1 MPYTTYPAIR
11 IYTSCT
17 YSPPFDNC
25 TLGIH
30 QPDNQIFII
39 SEYIHNKSKP
49 FPWRLHLS
57 FATDI
62 AHALT
67 YLHTRKCIHR
77 DLKDSYMSPEVLL
90 GDKFDLPTNITFNI
104 NGRRDLETCKS
115 GLSSRHDCPL
125 IEVEVLAHPSKDE
138 DAHVGSIKFMT
149 SAKKDIQSSR
159 SSTDDSDDELMEA
172 VTGLSSLGVNSGWSD
187 STGGG
192 NQPLLNTGS
201 SGYSTMQT
209 VPPSL
214 SSILTI
220 RASPNPNETPDQVLP
235 ASNPSP
241 SSRST
246 IVAQHTEGEDLLGI
260 SSIMSI
266 DSLDL
271 YHTAAGVSAISS
283 TLATEGGSMIRS
295 LHGDYPKKNSISG
308 TISPPGEAVTWNPL
322 DLIFSSGLF
331 VAKYDVCMEW
341 LGWKPVLECD
351 DCGLKAHIK
360 CGEVALHD
368 CGLQPSFH
376 DHTTG
381 MSPVSKVKQ
390 GGKGSLTR

>member
-11 IYTSCT
+11 IYTSCM

-25 TLGIH
+25 SPGNSLSMMLAMLFLGLSWAPE
-30 QPDNQIFII
+30 PDNQIFII

-49 FPWRLHLS
+49 FPWCLRLS

-62 AHALT
+62 AHALA

-77 DLKDSYMSPEVLL
+77 DLKGENLLVTSNRRLKITDFSFARITTRNDEELKQLTFCGTDLYMSPEVLL
-90 GDKFDLPTNITFNI
+90 GDEFRPAH
-104 NGRRDLETCKS
+104 
-115 GLSSRHDCPL
+115 RHYIQHRWKTKIQKLTSLGCPPDMIALCLDCL
-125 IEVEVLAHPSKDE
+125 VLARPSEDE
-138 DAHVGSIKFMT
+138 DAHIGSIKFMT
-149 SAKKDIQSSR
+149 GGKRPKDIRSSR

-201 SGYSTMQT
+201 SEYSTTVIHSASLTANSASFPFLYLNHSCFPKSKLRHQT
-209 VPPSL
+209 KYYQRQTL
-214 SSILTI
+214 HL
-220 RASPNPNETPDQVLP
+220 Q
-235 ASNPSP
+235 
-241 SSRST
+241 SRST
-246 IVAQHTEGEDLLGI
+246 IMAQRAEGEDLLGI

-271 YHTAAGVSAISS
+271 YHTAADG
-283 TLATEGGSMIRS
+283 
-295 LHGDYPKKNSISG
+295 N
-308 TISPPGEAVTWNPL
+308 
-322 DLIFSSGLF
+322 
-331 VAKYDVCMEW
+331 
-341 LGWKPVLECD
+341 PVLECD

-360 CGEVALHD
+360 CGEVALRD

-390 GGKGSLTR
+390 GGKGSPTR